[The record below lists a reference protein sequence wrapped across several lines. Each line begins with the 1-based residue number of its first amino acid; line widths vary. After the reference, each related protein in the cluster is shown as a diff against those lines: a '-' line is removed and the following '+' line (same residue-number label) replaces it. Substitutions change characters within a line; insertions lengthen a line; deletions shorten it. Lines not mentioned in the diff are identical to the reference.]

1 MEAWISFMNKT
12 YLSLA
17 LILLSYALAS
27 PSFPLLDNRGILH
40 EYRDKS
46 AYSEI
51 IKPTHN
57 QKLTLY
63 CGSHY
68 QWEILRIQWKRSG
81 LASIEHRE
89 EMDYF
94 RWTYIVNKDKKQ

>member
-1 MEAWISFMNKT
+1 MNKT

-17 LILLSYALAS
+17 LILLSISYAQAS

-51 IKPTHN
+51 IRPTHN

-63 CGSHY
+63 CGSHF
-68 QWEILRIQWKRSG
+68 QWEILRIQWKRGS
-81 LASIEHRE
+81 LSTIEHRE

-94 RWTYIVNKDKKQ
+94 RWTYIINKAKKQ

>member
-1 MEAWISFMNKT
+1 MNKS
-12 YLSLA
+12 YLGSS
-17 LILLSYALAS
+17 LILLSLLS
-27 PSFPLLDNRGILH
+27 SFPLLDNRGILH

-63 CGSHY
+63 CGSHF
-68 QWEILRIQWKRSG
+68 QWEILRIVWRRG
-81 LASIEHRE
+81 NLITIEHRE

-94 RWTYIVNKDKKQ
+94 RWTYIVNKAKKQ